1 MSEVLAA
8 RTIRIMWMTDEFRG
22 HITWGW
28 DAEHDPWVLPLIRRR
43 MDEGYVF
50 WIVRRNP
57 LREVQLRRVEDI
69 GENRTIIIQGD
80 ELARELFEQG
90 RIGLV
95 TETGDEDLEAIRPAR
110 TPEEVVANDTVAHRP
125 LGRG

>member
-1 MSEVLAA
+1 MSEVLE
-8 RTIRIMWMTDEFRG
+8 RSVRVMWMTDNRG
-22 HITWGW
+22 HTTWGW
-28 DAEHDPWVLPLIRRR
+28 DAEHDPWVLPLIRRK

-50 WIVRRNP
+50 WIVKRNP
-57 LREVQLRRVEDI
+57 LREVELRRIEEI
-69 GENRTIIIQGD
+69 GDNRTVIIQGD
-80 ELARELFEQG
+80 ELSRELFEQG

-95 TETGDEDLEAIRPAR
+95 TDHSQEDLEVLGAAT